1 LPRFDSDAV
10 FAALLGDPSN
20 GTGNVP
26 QTLSH
31 ASLVNAR
38 FRTRRWSTRQRAWQ
52 GVTQSSRE
60 VPRGRFSQPRMRR
73 SGALSIALTLLAG
86 GGG

>member
-38 FRTRRWSTRQRAWQ
+38 FRTRRWSTRAFARVAGQRGNAP
-52 GVTQSSRE
+52 GKE
-60 VPRGRFSQPRMRR
+60 
-73 SGALSIALTLLAG
+73 
-86 GGG
+86 